1 MRNDAIP
8 GADRVRGP
16 AVRFGL
22 MRAAAASPAM
32 FGSMLLVLVAG
43 GGPGAWAL
51 VVALTWACCGAV
63 LLTPGGE
70 RAAVRAAFG
79 FRRPNSE
86 PAAVLQPLWSAALRL
101 AGASADDVEL
111 YVQRAWQLNAYATGG
126 RSVAVTSRV
135 LDDHRAGRLSDDQ
148 VVAVLVHELGHHAT
162 GATRPMLLAM
172 WLAAPYRAAARL
184 LSGTGRALCGRQSRR
199 DFTVMGIPLWALPW
213 CGRCTRVTGWPGEW
227 RPASHSARWSAR
239 WPTRGPAGVPSLLP
253 IASRPTTAA
262 RASWPT
268 RSVHCM
274 ARRVPP
280 PAGPGGCSQPTQL
293 LTNELAHSWLCR
305 AARGCRVSGPRDAQP
320 APAAVR
326 APGSFDHHLDHHLSP
341 SAPVRGSSRGPAE
354 PLTWGNAHR

>member
-43 GGPGAWAL
+43 GGLGAWAL

-101 AGASADDVEL
+101 AGASVDDVEL

-199 DFTVMGIPLWALPW
+199 DFTVMGIPVMGVAVVRAVYQGHWLAGGVA
-213 CGRCTRVTGWPGEW
+213 GRHRTL
-227 RPASHSARWSAR
+227 
-239 WPTRGPAGVPSLLP
+239 RGGLPAGRRVDLPACRVCCRSLRGRPRLRARAGRRAPCIAWPAEYHRRLVP
-253 IASRPTTAA
+253 AAA
-262 RASWPT
+262 RN
-268 RSVHCM
+268 
-274 ARRVPP
+274 PP
-280 PAGPGGCSQPTQL
+280 NC
-293 LTNELAHSWLCR
+293 
-305 AARGCRVSGPRDAQP
+305 
-320 APAAVR
+320 
-326 APGSFDHHLDHHLSP
+326 
-341 SAPVRGSSRGPAE
+341 
-354 PLTWGNAHR
+354 

>member
-101 AGASADDVEL
+101 AGASVDDVEL

-135 LDDHRAGRLSDDQ
+135 LDDHRAGRLSGDQ

-162 GATRPMLLAM
+162 GATRPTLLAM

-199 DFTVMGIPLWALPW
+199 DFTVMGIPVMGVAVVRAVYQGHWLAGGVAAGIALCAVVCPLADAW
-213 CGRCTRVTGWPGEW
+213 TCRRAEFAADRFAADHGCARELADALRALHGPPSTTAGWSRRLLATHPTANERV
-227 RPASHSARWSAR
+227 SALLA
-239 WPTRGPAGVPSLLP
+239 VPSGSWVP
-253 IASRPTTAA
+253 SQRP
-262 RASWPT
+262 S
-268 RSVHCM
+268 
-274 ARRVPP
+274 
-280 PAGPGGCSQPTQL
+280 GCS
-293 LTNELAHSWLCR
+293 AHSC
-305 AARGCRVSGPRDAQP
+305 SGQC
-320 APAAVR
+320 
-326 APGSFDHHLDHHLSP
+326 PGL
-341 SAPVRGSSRGPAE
+341 V
-354 PLTWGNAHR
+354 